1 MNATDTKIDVKNK
14 FPPEGHFHGKNKV
27 LLWEVVGIFF
37 VTILGAMFHFVFEWL
52 GHWEPIGGFFPVN
65 ESVWEHLKLPFWPL
79 LIFGLIEYNFIKE
92 ESENLLIG
100 KAVAALISIAT
111 ILIVFYSYTT
121 IFRIELLIVDILSF
135 IVGVVIGQL
144 VSYKILIK
152 SKLPKI
158 FTYISWIFI
167 IALGLIFF
175 LFTYIPPHIPIFQDS
190 ETGLYGI
197 LINI

>member
-1 MNATDTKIDVKNK
+1 MKVTDTNIDV
-14 FPPEGHFHGKNKV
+14 HRKNKV

-37 VTILGAMFHFVFEWL
+37 VSILGAMFHFVFEWL

-121 IFRIELLIVDILSF
+121 IFGIELLVVDILSF
-135 IVGVVIGQL
+135 IAGVVIGQL

-152 SKLPKI
+152 SKMPKI
-158 FTYISWIFI
+158 FSYISWIFI
-167 IALGLIFF
+167 VTLGLIFF
-175 LFTYIPPHIPIFQDS
+175 LFTYIPPQIPIFQDS

-197 LINI
+197 LNNI